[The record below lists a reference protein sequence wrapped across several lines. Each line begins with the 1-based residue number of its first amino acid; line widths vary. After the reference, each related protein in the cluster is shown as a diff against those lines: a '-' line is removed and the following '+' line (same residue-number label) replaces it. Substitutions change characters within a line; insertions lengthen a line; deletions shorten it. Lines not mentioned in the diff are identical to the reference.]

1 MVPKAEDSRLQRQ
14 LKQASHMLP
23 GPPATAVRAVLPALG
38 SHAPDQ
44 YTSGASKQKRDG
56 SPAASLTETSQ
67 GCQPPR
73 SSYNLKKSRWESDD
87 PGRRTRTL
95 SCGLHGPP
103 LSPWTQI
110 LLDPAVTGRNEANP
124 ECLHTGRGKR
134 NPHVCSLKQTG
145 LSASIRPTI
154 SIEK

>member
-1 MVPKAEDSRLQRQ
+1 MVPKAEDSRLQRE

-23 GPPATAVRAVLPALG
+23 RPPATVVQAVLPALG

-44 YTSGASKQKRDG
+44 YTSGASKPKRDG
-56 SPAASLTETSQ
+56 PLSASLTETSQ
-67 GCQPPR
+67 GCQPPH
-73 SSYNLKKSRWESDD
+73 SSYNLKKSKWESDD

-95 SCGLHGPP
+95 SCGLRGPP

-124 ECLHTGRGKR
+124 ESVSTLAGAKGIPMC
-134 NPHVCSLKQTG
+134 
-145 LSASIRPTI
+145 AA
-154 SIEK
+154 

>member
-1 MVPKAEDSRLQRQ
+1 MVPEAEDSRPQRE

-23 GPPATAVRAVLPALG
+23 EPPATATQAVLPALG
-38 SHAPDQ
+38 GHAPHQ
-44 YTSGASKQKRDG
+44 YTAGASKLKRDG
-56 SPAASLTETSQ
+56 PPAASLTETPQ

-73 SSYNLKKSRWESDD
+73 SSYNLTKRRWESDD
-87 PGRRTRTL
+87 PGRMTCTL
-95 SCGLHGPP
+95 SCGPP
-103 LSPWTQI
+103 LSPWTQS
-110 LLDPAVTGRNEANP
+110 LLDLAVMGRNEANP

-145 LSASIRPTI
+145 LSGSIHPTI